1 MFVPL
6 KKVKTNQE
14 ETHVTYISDKTFK
27 TLIFLKKGK
36 LHIVLEVLATAIRA
50 EKEIKEGS
58 LFSTPSPAFIA
69 CRL

>member
-50 EKEIKEGS
+50 EKEIKGIQIGKEVKFY
-58 LFSTPSPAFIA
+58 LQMT
-69 CRL
+69 